1 MAKIWGGAGV
11 GSWEE
16 ILLEQRY
23 TGRAKPGL
31 FGGTAARD
39 GEVSEVL
46 ILLGRSSPPTSPLL
60 WTPIW

>member
-1 MAKIWGGAGV
+1 M